1 MAQLESLANELLL
14 DLFEFF
20 TTAHLLQAFVG
31 LNSRFNELLYHHIRT
46 HPLDLRS
53 LSKQNFDIISKQ
65 YLPLTIGHIT
75 SFCVS
80 SDESPGLSE
89 LLLSR
94 GFTLDRF
101 ICLQSLSLHSIDDV
115 GTLNK
120 IIYQC
125 RHLPYLTHLNIIKS
139 TDRERRINSLVD
151 FLNNIWSLSALTHC
165 NLSGLYADEAL
176 LLTISIVSPR
186 IKCLS
191 IQNIPCTLNCLSH
204 LLKFTP
210 RLQQLCTTIYSYLVN
225 DHLECVVPLLQSIKI
240 VFGGTLNSLNNLLQY
255 MPNISRLTITTVQ
268 VYFDGKTWEQLIS
281 DYLPQ
286 LTVFQLK
293 MEVEFREVNITLED
307 IIDRLLASFQ
317 TPFWLKERQWYVRC
331 HWNPSDPYKW
341 ATLYTLPYCFDGFD
355 CSNKS
360 CTKSTCPAEGN
371 YWSCDCVKSFGHGT
385 VENTLLDN
393 FSLLRARFRNI
404 CHLQVNIPFD
414 DRFWSR
420 FLSLNYLTS
429 LHVSIYKHSGY
440 DQLQTV
446 FDQAPCLYSL
456 KLQSCVGPISKLFQL
471 TSKSIRRIDLIE
483 ALLNQSVHFNEDD
496 CFILISSTLGNRCEV
511 LSIRIKHRKNVL
523 DLIQQMSNLRLLMF
537 ECEDDREF
545 FRRFS
550 SVKNE
555 LVRWLQS
562 YITSA
567 SIITRHPVQQF
578 LIRVWIDRETNKI
591 PPLHSYILKS
601 KSKQKT
607 KLSQF
612 LTAFRQ
618 HFNSIL
624 TE

>member
-14 DLFEFF
+14 DFFEFF

-31 LNSRFNELLYHHIRT
+31 LNSRFNQLLYHHIRT
-46 HPLDLRS
+46 HPLDLQS

-65 YLPLTIGHIT
+65 YLPLIIGHIT
-75 SFCVS
+75 SFRIS
-80 SDESPGLSE
+80 SDESPGLPE

-101 ICLQSLSLHSIDDV
+101 ICLQSLSLHSIDYVD
-115 GTLNK
+115 TLNK

-125 RHLPYLTHLNIIKS
+125 RHLPCLTHLNIIKS
-139 TDRERRINSLVD
+139 NDRERRINNSVD
-151 FLNNIWSLSALTHC
+151 FLNNIWSLSTLTHC

-176 LLTISIVSPR
+176 LLNISIVSPR
-186 IKCLS
+186 IEYLS

-210 RLQQLCTTIYSYLVN
+210 RLRQLCTTIYSYLLN
-225 DHLECVVPLLQSIKI
+225 DHLECIVPLLKSIKL
-240 VFGGTLNSLNNLLQY
+240 VFGGTFNSLNNLLRY
-255 MPNISRLTITTVQ
+255 MPNLSHLTITTVQ

-281 DYLPQ
+281 AYFPQ
-286 LTVFQLK
+286 LKVFQLK
-293 MEVEFREVNITLED
+293 MEVEFREVNITIED
-307 IIDRLLASFQ
+307 VIDRLLASFQ
-317 TPFWLKERQWYVRC
+317 TSFWLEERQWYVRC

-341 ATLYTLPYCFDGFD
+341 VTLYTLPYCFDGFD
-355 CSNKS
+355 YSNKS
-360 CTKSTCPAEGN
+360 CTKSTCSDEGN
-371 YWSCDCVKSFGHGT
+371 YWSYDCVKLFGHGT
-385 VENTLLDN
+385 AENTLLDN

-420 FLSLNYLTS
+420 FPSLNYLTS
-429 LHVSIYKHSGY
+429 LHVSIYKHSGFG
-440 DQLQTV
+440 QLQTV
-446 FDQAPCLYSL
+446 FDQATCLYSL
-456 KLQSCVGPISKLFQL
+456 KLQSFFGPISELFQL
-471 TSKSIRRIDLIE
+471 TSKSIRRIDLME
-483 ALLNQSVHFNEDD
+483 ASLDQSMYFNEGD
-496 CFILISSTLGNRCEV
+496 CFILINSTLANQCEV
-511 LSIRIKHRKNVL
+511 LSIRVKHRKNVL
-523 DLIQQMSNLRLLMF
+523 DLIQRMSNLRLLMF
-537 ECEDDREF
+537 ECEDDKEF

-562 YITSA
+562 YTPSP
-567 SIITRHPVQQF
+567 SIITRHPAQQF
-578 LIRVWIDRETNKI
+578 LIRVWINRETNKM
-591 PPLHSYILKS
+591 PPSHSYIL

-618 HFNSIL
+618 YFDSIL